1 MVHIEDSGAG
11 IAQEDIPK
19 LFTRFGKL
27 HRTAEMNS
35 AGIGLGLLIVKQIV
49 ESCQGDIVAESEGVD
64 KGCLFIFNMRM
75 NKLGVDEEMFDSL

>member
-64 KGCLFIFNMRM
+64 KGSLFIFNMRM